1 MRSLHLR
8 ANEFVSAYDAAK
20 PRLAE
25 LLGASEALL
34 HVHVGLLIFVLAALV
49 TRRHMASPWPLA
61 VVFAL
66 ALINELI
73 DYLGPTPSAYLSSVG
88 DVINTV
94 FWPTVLFLIARRG
107 SFRTKV

>member
-1 MRSLHLR
+1 
-8 ANEFVSAYDAAK
+8 
-20 PRLAE
+20 
-25 LLGASEALL
+25 
-34 HVHVGLLIFVLAALV
+34 
-49 TRRHMASPWPLA
+49 
-61 VVFAL
+61 VFAL

-88 DVINTV
+88 DVINTA